1 MDKSKG
7 LKCDVTDF
15 LRNGENY
22 LDVLVEKGMLSQED
36 ASEYLRLTRQ
46 RDRPFA
52 SNQFLCH
59 AKRSPSFE
67 KERY

>member
-22 LDVLVEKGMLSQED
+22 LDVLVEKGMLSQKD
-36 ASEYLRLTRQ
+36 ANEYLRLARIRRRESGSRRTG
-46 RDRPFA
+46 
-52 SNQFLCH
+52 L
-59 AKRSPSFE
+59 
-67 KERY
+67 